1 MSVGFLK
8 SHHFTKFLVL
18 VDQHHCRIKAKH
30 VLVPDAVRD
39 TVAVKLITENIRSRR
54 ERLLVFRKDRC
65 PCKAKEQRIRKGC
78 LNGREHLTEGRPVAL
93 INDKDKA
100 LLLHLFQVFGA
111 HLAGSILFDIAHLL
125 DGRDDQRILRI
136 STLQF
141 GNERNG
147 ILCLLHIICIV
158 CKGAVFFQRL
168 CAELN
173 PVHQEHDLVRILGI
187 GDQLRRFKRSHGFTR
202 ARRMPHI
209 STELIP
215 FCPVVLCYTV
225 GNLVGGIILVAPH
238 DLQYAIRIIRYGVE
252 ADQLMCHRNGQ
263 KPLHNLFPVVNRII
277 VQVCPM
283 EIKI

>member
-1 MSVGFLK
+1 MKFTVPAECQPTRHDIVNYRIFILIRLPGFRSNIVLYSFLVMTILLLVTGHRHFCRRHEMIKFSAHHGISNCLLFCHSLCLLK
-8 SHHFTKFLVL
+8 SYHFSKVLILVN
-18 VDQHHCRIKAKH
+18 QNHCRIKAKH
-30 VLVPDAVRD
+30 VLVPDSIRN
-39 TVAVKLITENIRSRR
+39 TVAVKLITENICRCAQC
-54 ERLLVFRKDRC
+54 LLVFRKDRC

-78 LNGREHLTEGRPVAL
+78 LNSREHLTEGRPVAL

-168 CAELN
+168 CAELD
-173 PVHQEHDLVRILGI
+173 PIHQEYDLVRILGI
-187 GDQLRRFKRSHGFTR
+187 GNKLCRLKRRHGF
-202 ARRMPHI
+202 A
-209 STELIP
+209 
-215 FCPVVLCYTV
+215 
-225 GNLVGGIILVAPH
+225 
-238 DLQYAIRIIRYGVE
+238 
-252 ADQLMCHRNGQ
+252 
-263 KPLHNLFPVVNRII
+263 
-277 VQVCPM
+277 
-283 EIKI
+283 